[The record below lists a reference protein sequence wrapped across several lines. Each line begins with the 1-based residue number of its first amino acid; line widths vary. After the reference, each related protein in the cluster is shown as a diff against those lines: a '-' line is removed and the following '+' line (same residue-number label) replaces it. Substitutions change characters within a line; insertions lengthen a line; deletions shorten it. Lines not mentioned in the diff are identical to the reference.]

1 MLYVACIEETDRQ
14 TETETETNIDRER
27 KREILGS
34 ERPH

>member
-1 MLYVACIEETDRQ
+1 MLCVACIEETDRQ
-14 TETETETNIDRER
+14 TETEKKIDRER